1 MGLVD
6 DVDDAMRKFNTSGP
20 VVPSKH
26 YSIPP
31 LERIDLASVLSLIHD
46 EKYFILH
53 APRQTGKTS
62 TLLALRDRLNSGAE
76 GPYRCVYVNV
86 ESGQVAGED
95 VGRAMRTILGRLA
108 TFARLALADDF
119 VESIRE
125 EVLESFGPDGALEE
139 VLVRWASADAR
150 P

>member
-1 MGLVD
+1 MRMGNAVS
-6 DVDDAMRKFNTSGP
+6 KFNTTGP
-20 VVPSKH
+20 IVPSKH
-26 YSIPP
+26 YNVPP
-31 LERIDLASVLSLIHD
+31 LDRVDLDSVLSLIHD

-62 TLLALRDRLNSGAE
+62 ILLALRDRLNSGIE

-86 ESGQVAGED
+86 ESGQAAGED

-125 EVLESFGPDGALEE
+125 EVLAH
-139 VLVRWASADAR
+139 V
-150 P
+150 